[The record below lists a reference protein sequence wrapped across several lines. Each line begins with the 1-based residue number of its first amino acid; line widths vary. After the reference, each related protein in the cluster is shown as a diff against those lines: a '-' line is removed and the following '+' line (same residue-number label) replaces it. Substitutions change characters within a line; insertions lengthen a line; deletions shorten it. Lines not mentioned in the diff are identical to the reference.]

1 VGKRLTKI
9 YTRTGDNGTTG
20 LGDGRR
26 ILKTS
31 IRIEAMGEVD
41 ELNSFIGLLLAEE
54 LDQDVRLR
62 LENIQ
67 HELFDLGG
75 DLSIPGR
82 VSMQSVQVSRL
93 EKELDELNAALDPLR
108 EFILPGGVRAAA
120 LCHVARS
127 VARRAE
133 RRLVSLYQ
141 DEPAI
146 PIHIHYLNR
155 LSDLL
160 FVLSRILN
168 RCSEVG
174 ETLWQPVK
182 GADPLV

>member
-1 VGKRLTKI
+1 MGKRLTKI

-20 LGDGRR
+20 LGDGSRV
-26 ILKTS
+26 LKTS
-31 IRIEAMGEVD
+31 VRIEAMGEVD

-54 LDQDVRLR
+54 LDEDLRLR
-62 LENIQ
+62 LINIQ

-82 VSMQSVQVSRL
+82 VSMQSAQVARL
-93 EKELDELNAALDPLR
+93 ENELDELNATLDPLR
-108 EFILPGGVRAAA
+108 EFILPGGARAAA

-127 VARRAE
+127 IARRAE

-141 DEPAI
+141 DEPVI

-168 RCSEVG
+168 RWSEIG

-182 GADPLV
+182 GADPPV